1 MTANGRLAGQAAIVT
16 GSSRG
21 IGFGIAREFAREGA
35 DVLLVATSEDKLIAA
50 QRELAGFGGRVEIF
64 AADLG
69 ERANCIATVERGLE
83 QFGRVDILVNCAAV
97 YKAAPFL
104 AYEPE
109 DFERLLRVNLHGPI
123 HMMQAALPHMVERG
137 YGRIINVASTAGK
150 WASKNQ
156 SAYNISKH
164 GVVGLTRCTAMEF
177 APHGVTINAICPG
190 MVQTDLSDQFLRE
203 HADVSHTT
211 PDAVKADLLKRI
223 PEGRFL
229 DIAECGHLAVYLAS
243 REARGMTGQ
252 SILLDGGMLYV

>member
-1 MTANGRLAGQAAIVT
+1 MAANGRLAGQAAIVT

-21 IGFGIAREFAREGA
+21 IGLGIAREYAREGA
-35 DVLLVATSEDKLIAA
+35 DLLLVATSEEKLAA
-50 QRELAGFGGRVEIF
+50 ARRELSAFDVRVETF

-69 ERANCIATVERGLE
+69 LRASCEATVARGLE
-83 QFGRVDILVNCAAV
+83 LFGRVDILVNCAAV

-104 AYEPE
+104 EYQAE

-123 HMMQAALPHMVERG
+123 HMMQAVLPPMVERR

-164 GVVGLTRCTAMEF
+164 GVIGLTRCTALEF
-177 APHGVTINAICPG
+177 APHGVTVNAICPG
-190 MVQTDLSDQFLRE
+190 MVQTDLSDQFLQE
-203 HADVSHTT
+203 HAQVNRTT
-211 PDAVKADLLKRI
+211 PEAVRADLLKRI

-229 DIAECGHLAVYLAS
+229 DVAECGHLAVYLAT
-243 REARGMTGQ
+243 REAQGMTGQ
-252 SILLDGGMLYV
+252 SILLDGGMLFV